1 VWLCGLTVVVVVE
14 GTGAVVVVVGG
25 RVEVVV
31 GRRVDVVVGCK
42 VEEVVLVVAVDDVV
56 VLVERTVVLGTSDE
70 VLVDEVDDV
79 GVVARVVLVEVDDV
93 GVVGT
98 VVLVWVVVA
107 EPQFEGWTVARVV
120 RIPAAEKAPLRF
132 VRGAALKRACGAQT
146 LPSNRARREN
156 RTVSPAT
163 KNWMSQGEEML
174 APASGP
180 VIDELLTRRLPPTVT
195 CTGPSARRCA
205 FRDTRR
211 LQTW

>member
-1 VWLCGLTVVVVVE
+1 VVVVE
-14 GTGAVVVVVGG
+14 GIGAVVVVGGG

-31 GRRVDVVVGCK
+31 GRRVDVVVGCT

-70 VLVDEVDDV
+70 VLVDEVAVVEVDDV
-79 GVVARVVLVEVDDV
+79 GVVATVVLVEVEDV

-98 VVLVWVVVA
+98 VVLVWVVVV

-174 APASGP
+174 ASASGP

>member
-1 VWLCGLTVVVVVE
+1 VVVVVE
-14 GTGAVVVVVGG
+14 GTGALVVVVGG

-31 GRRVDVVVGCK
+31 GRRVDVVVGCR

-79 GVVARVVLVEVDDV
+79 EVDDVGGVAAVVLVEVEDV

-107 EPQFEGWTVARVV
+107 EPQFEGRTVARVV

-195 CTGPSARRCA
+195 CTGPPARRCA